1 MSPFSFRL
9 FLHSRVKLGP
19 SSDATHSLHERMQL
33 VVHLIA
39 RYRYTVALREEY
51 PFKLELN
58 RPLEGSGLLAQESAP
73 FWL

>member
-1 MSPFSFRL
+1 
-9 FLHSRVKLGP
+9 
-19 SSDATHSLHERMQL
+19 MQL

-58 RPLEGSGLLAQESAP
+58 WPLEGSGLLAQESAP